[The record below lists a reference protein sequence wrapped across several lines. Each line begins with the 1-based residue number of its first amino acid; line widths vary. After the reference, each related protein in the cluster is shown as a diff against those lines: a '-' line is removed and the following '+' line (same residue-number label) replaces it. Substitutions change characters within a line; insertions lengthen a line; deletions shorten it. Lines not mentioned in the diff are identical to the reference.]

1 MNVLLSKELVYI
13 ITITIYILKYS
24 VYSFIIDKI
33 YDNMKNKYYRSRNI
47 CKFTITIILF
57 LEMIL
62 LGDIYTYFG
71 M

>member
-1 MNVLLSKELVYI
+1 MNVLLRKELIYI
-13 ITITIYILKYS
+13 IAITIYILKYF

-33 YDNMKNKYYRSRNI
+33 YDNIEIKYYRSRSI
-47 CKFTITIILF
+47 CKFTIIIVLF